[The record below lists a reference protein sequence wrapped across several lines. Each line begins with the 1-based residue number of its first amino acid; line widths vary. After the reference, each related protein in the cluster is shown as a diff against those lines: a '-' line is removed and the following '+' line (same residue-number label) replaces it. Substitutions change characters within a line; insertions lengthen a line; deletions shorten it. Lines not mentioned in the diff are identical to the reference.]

1 MLRSAILGIHERA
14 SAWIVYHLRCFL
26 DYRRDLL
33 AIALTIA
40 LLIACLRRSNWAL
53 LTLIVLLLVTISHW
67 RAASAT
73 ASLRL
78 CLLHF
83 RSKS

>member
-1 MLRSAILGIHERA
+1 
-14 SAWIVYHLRCFL
+14 
-26 DYRRDLL
+26 LL

-53 LTLIVLLLVTISHW
+53 LALIVLLLVTISHW